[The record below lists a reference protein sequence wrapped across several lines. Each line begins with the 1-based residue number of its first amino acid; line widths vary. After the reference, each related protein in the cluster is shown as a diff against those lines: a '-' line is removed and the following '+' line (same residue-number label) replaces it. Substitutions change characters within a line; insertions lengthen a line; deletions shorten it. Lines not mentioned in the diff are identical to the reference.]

1 MTVENSVNL
10 AASSDGLDRR
20 TSNRVSYETT
30 LGFTSFTGKQAGI
43 PRREQFTMVN
53 GSDFSHTGI
62 SFITG
67 IWPSSDQLVLM
78 LNSQSKVVYAV
89 ARIVG
94 CVSRRRTSED
104 VPQYEVR
111 CEFETWLSP

>member
-1 MTVENSVNL
+1 MTVDTNL
-10 AASSDGLDRR
+10 DLTVDGDGRDRR
-20 TSNRVSYETT
+20 ASNRVSYETT
-30 LGFTSFTGKQAGI
+30 LGFAAFAGQQAGI
-43 PRREQFTMVN
+43 PAREQFTMVN

-67 IWPSSDQLVLM
+67 VWPSSDQLVLM

-94 CVSRRRTSED
+94 CISRRRTPED
-104 VPQYEVR
+104 MPRYEVR
-111 CEFETWLSP
+111 CEFETWLNS